1 MADAKSKVVLYEVK
15 DNIAFIT
22 LNRPEKLNALNADVY
37 IELGKIWKRVEQEN
51 DVFVAIVSAN
61 GKHFSAGA
69 DLGGMN
75 LDPKIS
81 DEAIHSNGIRVFKP
95 IISAVQGYA
104 LGAGYILAVRCCDLT
119 LAAESAKFGFPEPRI
134 GTSGMPMFYPH
145 MLLKRNLQ
153 FRLMTGGR
161 EDFIDA
167 HTACDWGIVNKVV
180 PDEELMPEAIR
191 WAEKIKLNAPLTNRV
206 IKYGLYRSV
215 YRLAGEA
222 RTVAIEEE
230 YAYEHFLKPQ
240 AESEDKKEGV
250 KAFME
255 KRAPKF
261 KGR

>member
-1 MADAKSKVVLYEVK
+1 MAGNTNSVVLYEVK

-22 LNRPEKLNALNADVY
+22 LNRPEKLNALNVDVY
-37 IELGKIWKRVEQEN
+37 IELGKIWKRIEQDD
-51 DVFVAIVSAN
+51 DVFVAILSAN

-75 LDPKIS
+75 LDPKIN
-81 DEAIHSNGIRVFKP
+81 DEAIRSNGVRVFKP
-95 IISAVQGYA
+95 IIGAVHGYA
-104 LGAGYILAVRCCDLT
+104 LGAGQILAVRCCDLT

-134 GTSGMPMFYPH
+134 GTSGMAPYFPH
-145 MLLKRNLQ
+145 MLLKKTLE
-153 FRLMTGGR
+153 FFFLAGSR

-167 HTACDWGIVNKVV
+167 RTACDWGMVNKVV

-191 WAEKIKLNAPLTNRV
+191 WAEKIKKNAPLTNRV
-206 IKYGLYRSV
+206 IKYGLYRSI
-215 YRLAGEA
+215 YRLAGDA

-230 YAYEHFLKPQ
+230 YADEHFLKPQ

-250 KAFME
+250 RAFLE